1 MENCISGDLPQM
13 AQSSILRVGAISNQA
28 GKNCTIESI
37 KNLLKIRDAS
47 LKEKLN
53 YKEYREISTLEVT
66 HLKKYYHTM
75 NEKTTT
81 SILLL

>member
-1 MENCISGDLPQM
+1 M
-13 AQSSILRVGAISNQA
+13 AQSSTSRVGAISNQA
-28 GKNCTIESI
+28 GKNCTIEST

-47 LKEKLN
+47 LKEKLS

-66 HLKKYYHTM
+66 HLKKYYRTM
-75 NEKTTT
+75 KEKTTT